1 MMRQEGFIA
10 QFICTLLRQHRALAG
25 LAFVN
30 NTNLIVNDPS
40 NTTQAVIEKM
50 QKLLTMWHGLLC
62 ATSGELV
69 PEKCFWY
76 MIDFKWQN
84 QQWRYKTTAEL
95 KGQISITLNQTNCI
109 MIPRLK
115 TFEAR

>member
-1 MMRQEGFIA
+1 
-10 QFICTLLRQHRALAG
+10 
-25 LAFVN
+25 
-30 NTNLIVNDPS
+30 
-40 NTTQAVIEKM
+40 
-50 QKLLTMWHGLLC
+50 
-62 ATSGELV
+62 
-69 PEKCFWY
+69 